1 MNTLRLADEVNA
13 LRARVKA
20 LEDDDEYQ
28 SKTIGKLIDQN
39 VQDQRSINEINRA
52 YTAHLEAHG
61 R

>member
-13 LRARVKA
+13 VRARVKE
-20 LEDDDEYQ
+20 LEDDNKYQ
-28 SKTIGKLIDQN
+28 ADVIGKLIDQN

-52 YTAHLEAHG
+52 YTAHLESHG